1 MGVAPSW
8 YCPALKLSVSK
19 KLRSRAF
26 CWCIVCFCTS
36 NGSFIILKK
45 AEEFFF
51 EIRLFP
57 QFLKMT
63 KIQNIFSP
71 AFFNILKELYV
82 VQKQTIH
89 QQKALDL
96 SFNLKPWK
104 WAWHHQEGATP
115 SRRESI
121 FYCGL
126 FTKSGGPLQSIQ
138 FFRYVEIVIKRI
150 YVYLNWMFYIK
161 SPYLRISKI
170 SSFLS

>member
-1 MGVAPSW
+1 MYRLFLYYVWFFQNIEKGW
-8 YCPALKLSVSK
+8 
-19 KLRSRAF
+19 R
-26 CWCIVCFCTS
+26 
-36 NGSFIILKK
+36 N
-45 AEEFFF
+45 FF
-51 EIRLFP
+51 EIRLFL
-57 QFLKMT
+57 QVLKMT

-104 WAWHHQEGATP
+104 WAWHYQEGATP

-126 FTKSGGPLQSIQ
+126 FTKRCSPYCRSQFTPLCS
-138 FFRYVEIVIKRI
+138 FSV
-150 YVYLNWMFYIK
+150 FYIC
-161 SPYLRISKI
+161 ISRGVQFSHYFMQPKYYHKI
-170 SSFLS
+170 HSNLT